1 MTVEEQLADLEL
13 LRTAL
18 STAIR
23 ENATSGTVLSYTSNG
38 TKTTYEGASAAYNT
52 LKKIDGEISQLK
64 ISLAHNLKIGQ

>member
-23 ENATSGTVLSYTSNG
+23 ENALSGTILSNTSNG
-38 TKTTYEGASAAYNT
+38 TKIVYEGASVAYNT
-52 LKKIDGEISQLK
+52 LKKIDGEISQIK
-64 ISLAHNLKIGQ
+64 ISLTHNLKLGQ